1 MNEEFVATT
10 NHLFDTEYK
19 LYYRDARYFDKTEAN
34 GAKCSGEEATAGAM
48 RD

>member
-1 MNEEFVATT
+1 MKSCCATT

-34 GAKCSGEEATAGAM
+34 GAKVFWGRATAGAM